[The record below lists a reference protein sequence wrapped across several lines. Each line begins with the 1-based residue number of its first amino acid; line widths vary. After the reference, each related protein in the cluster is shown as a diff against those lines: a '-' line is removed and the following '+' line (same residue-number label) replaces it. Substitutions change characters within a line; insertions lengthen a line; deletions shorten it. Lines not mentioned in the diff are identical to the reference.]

1 MKLDGLGVLLGVK
14 SPWVLKKID
23 VQHHTQV
30 IDVYIEKEITFS
42 EYAKTKIENKIIDFG
57 VAKLG
62 DTIKQVY
69 AIENISDKHFVIAG
83 LMSDKDVFFKGTI
96 LDKSNFPGQKKVIY
110 VQFVPEIK
118 GRVSRQI
125 EVVSNS
131 TSGIIK
137 LELKG
142 IVE

>member
-1 MKLDGLGVLLGVK
+1 MKNRRTYILIGLLALIVFIAMNIK
-14 SPWVLKKID
+14 
-23 VQHHTQV
+23 
-30 IDVYIEKEITFS
+30 KEITFS

-69 AIENISDKHFVIAG
+69 VIENISDKHFVIAE
-83 LMSDKDVFFKGTI
+83 LMSQKDVFFKGTI

-110 VQFVPEIK
+110 VQFVPETK
-118 GRVSRQI
+118 GSVSRQI